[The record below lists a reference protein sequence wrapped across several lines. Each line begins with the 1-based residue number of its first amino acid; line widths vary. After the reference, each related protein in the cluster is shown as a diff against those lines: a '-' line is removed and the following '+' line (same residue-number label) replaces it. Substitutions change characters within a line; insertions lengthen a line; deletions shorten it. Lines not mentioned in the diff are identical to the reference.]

1 MSEYTPTTEEVRIN
15 YIGTIPEL
23 AGDRPWMEHRP
34 AEFNRWLAEY
44 TRQQRE
50 EAVTDLEN
58 GVLPEGYMIVNVENL
73 SEAVIRARKGIVTEA
88 EALKFAAEFLRSK
101 RFHVYKSQS
110 GIGWMALNTI
120 NGAARALEAE
130 ARLRS

>member
-1 MSEYTPTTEEVRIN
+1 MTEYIATTDQVTSAYLKVHGRSEEVRD
-15 YIGTIPEL
+15 EL
-23 AGDRPWMEHRP
+23 SRWFE
-34 AEFNRWLAEY
+34 EFS
-44 TRQQRE
+44 RQERE
-50 EAVTDLEN
+50 AALKDLEN
-58 GVLPEGYMIVNVENL
+58 GRLPEGYMIVNVENL
-73 SEAVIRARKGIVTEA
+73 SEAVLRARKGIVTEA

-130 ARLRS
+130 SKLRS